1 MSSTCTNHNNNLNK
15 ISTLWVL
22 NTVKI
27 VLFQIDMVDEATRKF
42 IENYRDEDYQDN
54 LLLLGQDIQYFF
66 FFMN

>member
-27 VLFQIDMVDEATRKF
+27 VLFQINMADEATRKF

-66 FFMN
+66 FS